1 MIEDDLFCVRA
12 EINLYLVWGPI
23 DLFFVWVVEIALV
36 FVWGRKSLGCSVIEI
51 DLVFVWV
58 FEIDLISGP
67 EWL

>member
-1 MIEDDLFCVRA
+1 MIEVDLFCVRA